1 MKTIMLSLIFF
12 LSLAAG
18 LEAAERRD
26 KVAGFE
32 EKLIDSMRSGQLPSS
47 LGRILIVSLRSD
59 QGQPDALKNQLA
71 DVMKRTLEGAVTICE
86 PCFMTESAWLKDGEI
101 SRNYLDRKRIADI
114 IQQHSEWGEI
124 DVFAYFQ
131 EDAKRLSWRLEEA
144 RSGDILSAGVVD
156 QEGNW
161 TRRTISRSTMN
172 EAAERR
178 AAGQPLMHTVLDI
191 AAYPSAFVNIDF
203 LEQWGEYNN
212 RFTGIGLSL
221 YNPTGGVGI
230 SHYQIIPRMGN
241 AMVGAQFLLNIPA
254 VLSSAGKKSDSS
266 SDDEEDESTTNDQFL
281 LNLMLRYPLTDSG
294 IWNVFFFVSTSASVG
309 AGISLIGID
318 L

>member
-1 MKTIMLSLIFF
+1 MKTIMMSVIFF
-12 LSLAAG
+12 LSLTVG
-18 LEAAERRD
+18 LQAAERRD

-32 EKLIDSMRSGQLPSS
+32 DKLIDSIRNGQLSS
-47 LGRILIVSLRSD
+47 GLGRILIVALRSD
-59 QGQPDALKNQLA
+59 QGQAEALKNQLA
-71 DVMKRTLEGAVTICE
+71 DVMKRNLEGSVTICE

-101 SRNYLDRKRIADI
+101 SRNYLDRKRISDI
-114 IQQHSEWGEI
+114 IQQHKEWGEI
-124 DVFAYFQ
+124 DVFAFFQ
-131 EDAKRLSWRLEEA
+131 EDDKRLSWRLEEA

-156 QEGNW
+156 QGGNW
-161 TRRTISRSTMN
+161 TRRTIGKSTLN

-178 AAGQPLMHTVLDI
+178 AAGQPLMHTVLDV

-221 YNPTGGVGI
+221 YNPTGGIGI
-230 SHYQIIPRMGN
+230 SHYQIIPQMGK
-241 AMVGAQFLLNIPA
+241 AMVGAQFLLNIPQ
-254 VLSSAGKKSDSS
+254 VLSSAGKKSGSSS
-266 SDDEEDESTTNDQFL
+266 SDDDETTPKDQFL